1 VSGAVAIDKGGT
13 NATDAA
19 GARTSLGLEIGTD
32 VQAHGD
38 LLDSLQSL
46 STSLS
51 EGDILVVDS
60 GGEFQQL
67 SPGSEG
73 HILKIT
79 GGVPA
84 WGEDVGGGAG
94 PITIPSSLW
103 GDGSDG
109 AVTFGNSGFYPISS
123 DVNATSFV
131 VPNDTTI
138 SVLFNED
145 ENRPAVIR
153 ATQSIVLG
161 QNSSIVAVPN
171 LLAPSGGGTGAD
183 SVSGNVI
190 GNSGGSAAFSRGGNG
205 GASDTQSQG
214 GSGGGGSPYSLIPYF
229 KNPLDDSQIEVVM
242 GGGSGG
248 GSGSGSGTNTSESSG
263 PGGHGGGCVTLIS
276 PVISGH
282 SSSLISVA
290 GGLGSYNK
298 LSHQYAGAG
307 GGGGGGNV
315 IIVCRELSSV
325 KINCGGG
332 QGGHLGYRPGEKGD
346 DGVLFLFTE
355 DGEDDFTAENIGAVH
370 HTLVVPS

>member
-1 VSGAVAIDKGGT
+1 
-13 NATDAA
+13 
-19 GARTSLGLEIGTD
+19 
-32 VQAHGD
+32 
-38 LLDSLQSL
+38 
-46 STSLS
+46 
-51 EGDILVVDS
+51 
-60 GGEFQQL
+60 
-67 SPGSEG
+67 
-73 HILKIT
+73 
-79 GGVPA
+79 
-84 WGEDVGGGAG
+84 
-94 PITIPSSLW
+94 
-103 GDGSDG
+103 
-109 AVTFGNSGFYPISS
+109 
-123 DVNATSFV
+123 VNATSFV